1 MTDQELLE
9 YAAKAAGQPF
19 DQGRFESGNWFYYES
34 VGSPPNDHCWTELW
48 NPLTDDGDALRLAV
62 KLSIDFY
69 TGEDDGVAIYA
80 GYFDVKD
87 NYRQKYKV
95 ERVSNDPY
103 SATRRAIVR
112 CAAEIGKGM
121 TA

>member
-1 MTDQELLE
+1 MNDIELLE
-9 YAAKAAGQPF
+9 YAAKAAGYTTIQYQNLK
-19 DQGRFESGNWFYYES
+19 DSSLDDRYGVDEAIWNGEDY
-34 VGSPPNDHCWTELW
+34 W

-121 TA
+121 T